1 MPHGARVMQQP
12 KSLFAVTIF
21 ALGANLLTPTASL
34 AITAELAKKC
44 RLMAIQA
51 HPPQL
56 PGKKNTGVEAAQ
68 RDYFTDCVAHEG
80 KMDAKDS
87 TETKTPRTESD
98 QNKMPSDP
106 SAPQTAPR

>member
-1 MPHGARVMQQP
+1 MPHGDPVMQRP
-12 KSLFAVTIF
+12 KSLFAVTIL

-51 HPPQL
+51 HPTQL

-106 SAPQTAPR
+106 SAPQTPPR

>member
-1 MPHGARVMQQP
+1 MQQP
-12 KSLFAVTIF
+12 KSLFAVTILT
-21 ALGANLLTPTASL
+21 LGANLLTPTASL

-51 HPPQL
+51 HPTQL
-56 PGKKNTGVEAAQ
+56 AGKKNTGVEAAQ
-68 RDYFTDCVAHEG
+68 RNYFSDCVAHEG

>member
-1 MPHGARVMQQP
+1 MQQP
-12 KSLFAVTIF
+12 KSLFAVTILT
-21 ALGANLLTPTASL
+21 LGANLLTPTASL

-51 HPPQL
+51 HPTQL
-56 PGKKNTGVEAAQ
+56 AGKKNTGVEAAQ
-68 RDYFTDCVAHEG
+68 RTYFSDCVAHEG